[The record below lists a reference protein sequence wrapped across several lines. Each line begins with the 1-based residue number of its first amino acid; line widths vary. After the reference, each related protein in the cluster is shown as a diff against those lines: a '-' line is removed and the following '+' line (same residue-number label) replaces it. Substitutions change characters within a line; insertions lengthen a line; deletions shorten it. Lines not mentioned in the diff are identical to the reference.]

1 MAAATRDNSTIYIEP
16 KSVST
21 LCRLYICGLNR
32 NANGGFSRIYKH
44 IKELKLPY
52 KEEMGLAMKRERKK
66 DIDKK
71 IKQFKIKSE
80 ISNYLNL
87 HNLYFE
93 TDEIEGIPYISMV
106 FKNCDRC
113 PGHITE
119 GSIYFY
125 EECMEVRVYYSEIG
139 TQMCNKSKNLPNL
152 YRLMNYLNAMSW
164 PCVKD
169 GMDGMLYSSEYLVS
183 PRFIITEDGMMD
195 ITTIMA
201 IPYSH
206 FIMDTLQIED
216 YITAALPALLDS
228 LSAPIFLL
236 LEGRINVEDA
246 IDIIETEFQGKN

>member
-1 MAAATRDNSTIYIEP
+1 MQSENNLTGEDKILVLDNF
-16 KSVST
+16 K
-21 LCRLYICGLNR
+21 GNQ
-32 NANGGFSRIYKH
+32 
-44 IKELKLPY
+44 KE
-52 KEEMGLAMKRERKK
+52 
-66 DIDKK
+66 K
-71 IKQFKIKSE
+71 IKQLRNISQPLKAKSE
-80 ISNYLNL
+80 IQNYLNL

-93 TDEIEGIPYISMV
+93 TDEIEGIPYITMV

-113 PGHITE
+113 PGDITE

-169 GMDGMLYSSEYLVS
+169 GMDGMLYSSECLVS
-183 PRFIITEDGMMD
+183 PRFIVTEDGMMD
-195 ITTIMA
+195 ITTIIV

-246 IDIIETEFQGKN
+246 IDIIETELQGKN

>member
-1 MAAATRDNSTIYIEP
+1 
-16 KSVST
+16 
-21 LCRLYICGLNR
+21 
-32 NANGGFSRIYKH
+32 
-44 IKELKLPY
+44 
-52 KEEMGLAMKRERKK
+52 MKRERKK
-66 DIDKK
+66 EIDKK
-71 IKQFKIKSE
+71 IKQFKVKSE

-93 TDEIEGIPYISMV
+93 TDEIEGIPYITMV

-183 PRFIITEDGMMD
+183 PLIKMPWPLQAGTPVKDIRDGSYYVLVEGEADWNRYLERIEEKNWYVDFQIYRRFV
-195 ITTIMA
+195 
-201 IPYSH
+201 
-206 FIMDTLQIED
+206 
-216 YITAALPALLDS
+216 
-228 LSAPIFLL
+228 
-236 LEGRINVEDA
+236 IN
-246 IDIIETEFQGKN
+246 

>member
-1 MAAATRDNSTIYIEP
+1 MQSENNLTGEDKILVLDNF
-16 KSVST
+16 K
-21 LCRLYICGLNR
+21 GNQ
-32 NANGGFSRIYKH
+32 
-44 IKELKLPY
+44 KE
-52 KEEMGLAMKRERKK
+52 
-66 DIDKK
+66 K
-71 IKQFKIKSE
+71 IKQLRNISQPLKAKSE
-80 ISNYLNL
+80 IQNYLNL

-93 TDEIEGIPYISMV
+93 TDEIEGIPYITMA

-169 GMDGMLYSSEYLVS
+169 GMDGMLFSSECLVS
-183 PRFIITEDGMMD
+183 PRFIVTEDGMMD

-246 IDIIETEFQGKN
+246 IDIIETELQGKN

>member
-1 MAAATRDNSTIYIEP
+1 MQSENNLTGEDKILVLDNF
-16 KSVST
+16 K
-21 LCRLYICGLNR
+21 GNQ
-32 NANGGFSRIYKH
+32 
-44 IKELKLPY
+44 KE
-52 KEEMGLAMKRERKK
+52 
-66 DIDKK
+66 K
-71 IKQFKIKSE
+71 IKQLRNISQPLKAKSE
-80 ISNYLNL
+80 IQNYLNL

-93 TDEIEGIPYISMV
+93 TDEIEGIPYITMA

-113 PGHITE
+113 LGHITE

-169 GMDGMLYSSEYLVS
+169 GMDGMLYSSECLVS
-183 PRFIITEDGMMD
+183 PRFIVTEDGMMD

-246 IDIIETEFQGKN
+246 IDIIETELQGKN

>member
-1 MAAATRDNSTIYIEP
+1 MQSENNLTGEDKILVLDNF
-16 KSVST
+16 K
-21 LCRLYICGLNR
+21 GNQ
-32 NANGGFSRIYKH
+32 
-44 IKELKLPY
+44 KE
-52 KEEMGLAMKRERKK
+52 
-66 DIDKK
+66 K
-71 IKQFKIKSE
+71 IKQLRNISQPLKAKSE
-80 ISNYLNL
+80 IQNYLNL

-93 TDEIEGIPYISMV
+93 TDEIEGIPYITMV

-119 GSIYFY
+119 GSLYFY

-169 GMDGMLYSSEYLVS
+169 GMLYSSECLVS
-183 PRFIITEDGMMD
+183 PRFIVTEDGMMD
-195 ITTIMA
+195 ITTIMK

-236 LEGRINVEDA
+236 IEGRINVEDA
-246 IDIIETEFQGKN
+246 IDIIETELQGKN

>member
-1 MAAATRDNSTIYIEP
+1 MQSENNLTGEDKILVLDNF
-16 KSVST
+16 K
-21 LCRLYICGLNR
+21 GNQ
-32 NANGGFSRIYKH
+32 
-44 IKELKLPY
+44 KE
-52 KEEMGLAMKRERKK
+52 
-66 DIDKK
+66 K
-71 IKQFKIKSE
+71 IKQLRNISQPLKAKSE
-80 ISNYLNL
+80 IQNYLNL

-93 TDEIEGIPYISMV
+93 TDEIEGIPYITMF

-125 EECMEVRVYYSEIG
+125 EESMEVRVYYSEIG

-169 GMDGMLYSSEYLVS
+169 GMDGMLYSSECLVS
-183 PRFIITEDGMMD
+183 PRFIVTEDGMMD

-246 IDIIETEFQGKN
+246 IDIIETELQGKN

>member
-1 MAAATRDNSTIYIEP
+1 MQSENNLTGEDKILVLDNF
-16 KSVST
+16 K
-21 LCRLYICGLNR
+21 GNQ
-32 NANGGFSRIYKH
+32 
-44 IKELKLPY
+44 KE
-52 KEEMGLAMKRERKK
+52 
-66 DIDKK
+66 K
-71 IKQFKIKSE
+71 IKQLRNISQPLKAKSE
-80 ISNYLNL
+80 IQNYLNL

-93 TDEIEGIPYISMV
+93 TDEIEGIPYITMA

-169 GMDGMLYSSEYLVS
+169 GMDGMLYSSECLVS
-183 PRFIITEDGMMD
+183 PRFIFTEDGMMD
-195 ITTIMA
+195 ITTIIA

-246 IDIIETEFQGKN
+246 IDIIETELQGKN

>member
-1 MAAATRDNSTIYIEP
+1 MAAATQDNSTIDTEL

-52 KEEMGLAMKRERKK
+52 KEEM
-66 DIDKK
+66 
-71 IKQFKIKSE
+71 
-80 ISNYLNL
+80 
-87 HNLYFE
+87 
-93 TDEIEGIPYISMV
+93 
-106 FKNCDRC
+106 
-113 PGHITE
+113 
-119 GSIYFY
+119 
-125 EECMEVRVYYSEIG
+125 G

-183 PRFIITEDGMMD
+183 PRFIVTEDGMMD
-195 ITTIMA
+195 ITTIMS

-206 FIMDTLQIED
+206 FNMDTLQIED
-216 YITAALPALLDS
+216 YFTAALPALLDS

-246 IDIIETEFQGKN
+246 IDIIETELQGKN

>member
-1 MAAATRDNSTIYIEP
+1 MQSENNLTGEDKILVLDNF
-16 KSVST
+16 K
-21 LCRLYICGLNR
+21 GNQ
-32 NANGGFSRIYKH
+32 
-44 IKELKLPY
+44 KE
-52 KEEMGLAMKRERKK
+52 
-66 DIDKK
+66 K
-71 IKQFKIKSE
+71 IKQLRNISQPLKAKSE
-80 ISNYLNL
+80 IQNYLNL

-93 TDEIEGIPYISMV
+93 TDEIEGIPYITMA

-119 GSIYFY
+119 GSNYFY

-169 GMDGMLYSSEYLVS
+169 GMDGMLYSSECLVS
-183 PRFIITEDGMMD
+183 PRFIVTEDGMMD

-246 IDIIETEFQGKN
+246 IDIIETELQGKN

>member
-1 MAAATRDNSTIYIEP
+1 MQSENNLTGEDKILVLDNF
-16 KSVST
+16 K
-21 LCRLYICGLNR
+21 GNQ
-32 NANGGFSRIYKH
+32 
-44 IKELKLPY
+44 KE
-52 KEEMGLAMKRERKK
+52 
-66 DIDKK
+66 K
-71 IKQFKIKSE
+71 IKQLRNISQPLKAKSE
-80 ISNYLNL
+80 IQNYLNL

-93 TDEIEGIPYISMV
+93 TDEIEGIPYITMA

-169 GMDGMLYSSEYLVS
+169 GMDGMLYSSECLVS
-183 PRFIITEDGMMD
+183 PRFIVTEDGMMD

-236 LEGRINVEDA
+236 LEGRIHVEDA
-246 IDIIETEFQGKN
+246 IDIIETELQGKN